1 MHRRIIAAGMLIAGA
16 GALGFLGVS
25 CVRADTAKSDIPT
38 INVIAKLPG
47 TSAETIA
54 SSIAMPLEQEFSK
67 IAGVKSL
74 ASSSRRGETSIVM
87 QFEPGREIDAAARD
101 VQAAIDKARPRLP
114 QETALSYTR

>member
-1 MHRRIIAAGMLIAGA
+1 MHRSILVAGMLLAGA

-54 SSIAMPLEQEFSK
+54 GSIAMPLEQEFSK
-67 IAGVKSL
+67 IAAVKSL
-74 ASSSRRGETSIVM
+74 ASSSRRGETSITV
-87 QFEPGREIDAAARD
+87 QFEPGRAIDPAARD
-101 VQAAIDKARPRLP
+101 VQAAIDDGRPGLP
-114 QETALSYTR
+114 LHTQMSRT